1 MLHHRHDI
9 LVVAQSLADFWVEW
23 AVGDRHRRDVL
34 MRWMP
39 LVARVDPHADETFE
53 QERSRQTRAPANT
66 HSDERNGAMVLA
78 GAELYDALYATG
90 YHANGN
96 TSRAHELIEY
106 LTTTNV
112 SIAARRDFCA

>member
-1 MLHHRHDI
+1 
-9 LVVAQSLADFWVEW
+9 
-23 AVGDRHRRDVL
+23 
-34 MRWMP
+34 
-39 LVARVDPHADETFE
+39 
-53 QERSRQTRAPANT
+53 
-66 HSDERNGAMVLA
+66 MVLA

-112 SIAARRDFCA
+112 SIVHGVTSVLDVG